1 MAQILLA
8 VTPDGLGLKTCTA
21 GLLARGSLGVSGLPE
36 PCGPVADRS
45 PSPLTVAGA
54 GGVLGAATGSAHPH
68 SRLCSGALRRVEH
81 HASPVCPFRRPGVKG
96 RRADE
101 AVMTDNP
108 PPARRT
114 GSRPPSRPPRPAQVA
129 RQVPKWWCGPTAHRD
144 GR

>member
-54 GGVLGAATGSAHPH
+54 AGVLGAATGSAHPH
-68 SRLCSGALRRVEH
+68 FPIMLRRF
-81 HASPVCPFRRPGVKG
+81 AP
-96 RRADE
+96 RRAPC
-101 AVMTDNP
+101 VSCVP
-108 PPARRT
+108 LSPARRQ
-114 GSRPPSRPPRPAQVA
+114 GAKGGRER
-129 RQVPKWWCGPTAHRD
+129 HD
-144 GR
+144 G

>member
-54 GGVLGAATGSAHPH
+54 AGVWAPQLGPPIPIPDYAPALCAASSTMRLLCAPFA
-68 SRLCSGALRRVEH
+68 SR
-81 HASPVCPFRRPGVKG
+81 ASRGQG
-96 RRADE
+96 R
-101 AVMTDNP
+101 
-108 PPARRT
+108 
-114 GSRPPSRPPRPAQVA
+114 PRPS
-129 RQVPKWWCGPTAHRD
+129 
-144 GR
+144 

>member
-54 GGVLGAATGSAHPH
+54 AGVLGAATWSAHPH

-81 HASPVCPFRRPGVKG
+81 HASPVCPLRRAGVKG
-96 RRADE
+96 RPPAG
-101 AVMTDNP
+101 AIIPDNP
-108 PPARRT
+108 PRAPRT
-114 GSRPPSRPPRPAQVA
+114 GSPPRSKAP
-129 RQVPKWWCGPTAHRD
+129 
-144 GR
+144 